1 MARAVPA
8 AALAAVLEDHVPDL
22 GARADEAAVGLPV
35 QDQAAADPG
44 PEREHDHVAR
54 AMARTDAPLGDCGCV
69 PVVVDAH
76 RERETLVHP
85 VTEVEVGQRDV
96 RGRDR
101 AAPALVDR
109 GRDPKAERSHVLAQ

>member
-1 MARAVPA
+1 VPELCPCPHKAPVGRAV
-8 AALAAVLEDHVPDL
+8 EDQP
-22 GARADEAAVGLPV
+22 
-35 QDQAAADPG
+35 AADPG

-101 AAPALVDR
+101 AARALVDR